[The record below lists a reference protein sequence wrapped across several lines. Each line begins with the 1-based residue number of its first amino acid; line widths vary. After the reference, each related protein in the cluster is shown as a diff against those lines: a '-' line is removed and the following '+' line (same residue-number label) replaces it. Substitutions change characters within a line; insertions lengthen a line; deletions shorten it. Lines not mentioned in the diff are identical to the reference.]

1 MKTVRKLVRFLQA
14 RILAG
19 PIYPR
24 IHATPIPRQAA
35 DEGTPMNR
43 YERLMKRIDEGERIL
58 IDGATGTEIERRGVP
73 QLDNAWNGGGAL
85 SHPDILRTV
94 HEDYIREG
102 AEIVISNTFATHRHV
117 LVDARVEDQFEQLN
131 RRSVELAREARDRMA
146 ALDVLV
152 SGGISYWSFTEN
164 WPEPESLRSNA
175 EAQASVMA
183 EAGADL
189 LMLEM
194 MVDIDSMLVVLEAAQ
209 TSGLPV
215 WVGLS
220 CERNVSGAMTLLRGG
235 GLADALDA
243 LAGREVPLVSVM
255 HTEVEDIDACLD
267 IVQDRWPGPVG
278 VYAHSARWEGHVC
291 FFDNTIL
298 PDAYASHA
306 QSWLRRSVQVIG
318 GCCGL
323 GVDHIRALREI
334 L

>member
-1 MKTVRKLVRFLQA
+1 
-14 RILAG
+14 
-19 PIYPR
+19 
-24 IHATPIPRQAA
+24 
-35 DEGTPMNR
+35 MNR

-146 ALDVLV
+146 APDVLV

-164 WPEPESLRSNA
+164 WPEPEDLRGNA
-175 EAQASVMA
+175 EEQAAVMA
-183 EAGADL
+183 KAGADL

-194 MVDIDSMLVVLEAAQ
+194 MVDIDSMLVVHEAAR

-220 CERNVSGAMTLLRGG
+220 CERAPSGAMTLLRGG
-235 GLADALDA
+235 ELADALDA
-243 LAGREVPLVSVM
+243 LAGREVPLVSIM

-267 IVQDRWPGPVG
+267 VIQERWPGPVG

-291 FFDNTIL
+291 IFDNTIQ
-298 PDAYASHA
+298 PDTYANHA
-306 QSWLRRSVQVIG
+306 QSWLGRGVQVIG
-318 GCCGL
+318 GCCGM
-323 GVDHIRALREI
+323 GVDHIKALRGI